1 MSPTPFWWESDC
13 EIPFFAPCG
22 RGGNDLPTPEKEAVV
37 KEIQERLERG
47 KAMIVAEYRGLNVQ
61 KITQLRRSA
70 REAGVEFKVYKNT
83 LMARAATAL
92 GITGLQKYLEGPNA
106 FAFSYEDPVAA
117 AKVLAEFTKNNEEL
131 QLKCGLLEGK
141 VISVDEVKSLAELP
155 PREVLLASLL
165 RGMQAPLSGLVNVLQ
180 GNIRKLVY
188 VLSAIQEKKEA
199 AGA

>member
-1 MSPTPFWWESDC
+1 M
-13 EIPFFAPCG
+13 
-22 RGGNDLPTPEKEAVV
+22 PTPEKEAVV